1 MKLLISNDDG
11 IFALGI
17 KGLGSETKRASSW
30 LIMAIVGG
38 AILPY
43 VMGHV
48 ADRAGTAMAY
58 LLPAVCFAV
67 VAWYG
72 WRGYRIRAG

>member
-1 MKLLISNDDG
+1 MFPT

-17 KGLGSETKRASSW
+17 KGLGAATKRASSW

-43 VMGHV
+43 VMGRL
-48 ADRAGTAMAY
+48 ADSAGTATAY
-58 LLPAVCFAV
+58 LLPAGCFAV

-72 WRGYRIRAG
+72 WRGYRVRS